1 MPGPVSL
8 LLIIILACFAIG
20 LGQRPAWAQAEA
32 AIKRLPV
39 DDWCKA
45 EGARDLDAKMRLFT
59 ADAVLLPPGAER
71 VVGQQAIR
79 AWHEAAWKGNK
90 YQCSGTVDE
99 VQVLG
104 EWGFAR
110 GTFSGVLTPTNGAA
124 PARDSG
130 KFMTVVR
137 RQADGTW
144 KLARVIWNA
153 N

>member
-1 MPGPVSL
+1 MRRPFNSL
-8 LLIIILACFAIG
+8 LIALFACLAVG
-20 LGQRPAWAQAEA
+20 VVPRSAWAQAEA
-32 AIKRLPV
+32 AIKKLSI

-45 EGARDLDAKMRLFT
+45 EGARDLAAKMRLLT
-59 ADAVLLPPGAER
+59 TDAVLLPPGGQS
-71 VVGQQAIR
+71 VVGHPAIR
-79 AWHEAAWKGNK
+79 AWHEAAWKGNT

-99 VQVLG
+99 LQVLG

-110 GTFSGVLTPTNGAA
+110 GTFSGVLTPTSGGA

-130 KFMTVVR
+130 KFINVVR
-137 RQADGTW
+137 RQSDGTW